1 VKADKGGRM
10 THKVVALV
18 LAALAVSI
26 RAQDLGAL
34 LAQGQA
40 GGLDLAQ
47 VVGALQQRGMLDQVD
62 PNLLRRIEGQ
72 LGRNLLNE
80 VESSPQEQDRQ
91 PPASRLDL
99 ARERALE
106 RQRTLFGTRPS
117 KRPTRPSRVPSR
129 DLSRNQLYGGEC
141 QALKTEN
148 RLLKQKLIQQ
158 SQETEKPNT
167 AIDVLK
173 QLQDAGHF
181 EEPRSFEGA
190 AAPLEQLLAE
200 SSVQRER
207 GARLQVGDQREV
219 RSILITPTPTMS
231 TILNTISFTTT
242 LTKNITNELILN
254 FNGRKV
260 PTHIVEQSEVVK
272 TSSSVISTT
281 IEITPTPTW
290 QTIIVTPTATPP
302 PPPPSPPPIDFQALL
317 LKKEQERLALIA
329 KIKSLQSGSGSRLPA
344 AFGGIQAEV
353 VEIPEKLESF
363 SSLQHY
369 LEQVRQKKEQQV
381 GGNPVAAPLVAIP
394 EPSPTPQLPSTTV
407 STIFMSGSKP
417 GEYSTSLVTLTLN
430 PEPARHR
437 RHAAAEPAPVL
448 ATEIPEPLFEV
459 ELEGSFVPSRSV
471 CESAATVTV
480 TVTAPPSQCL
490 P

>member
-1 VKADKGGRM
+1 
-10 THKVVALV
+10 
-18 LAALAVSI
+18 
-26 RAQDLGAL
+26 
-34 LAQGQA
+34 
-40 GGLDLAQ
+40 
-47 VVGALQQRGMLDQVD
+47 MLDQVD
-62 PNLLRRIEGQ
+62 PNLLRRIESQ

-80 VESSPQEQDRQ
+80 VQTSQEQVRPQ
-91 PPASRLDL
+91 PVSRLER

-117 KRPTRPSRVPSR
+117 KRPTRPSRGPSR
-129 DLSRNQLYGGEC
+129 DYSRNQLSGGEC

-148 RLLKQKLIQQ
+148 RLLKQKLI
-158 SQETEKPNT
+158 KPSEEVDKPTT

-173 QLQDAGHF
+173 QLQDAGHY
-181 EEPRSFEGA
+181 EEPRSFDGG
-190 AAPLEQLLAE
+190 APLEQLLAE

-207 GARLQVGDQREV
+207 GARLQVGDSVEV

-231 TILNTISFTTT
+231 TIVNTISFTTT
-242 LTKNITNELILN
+242 VTKNITNELILN

-272 TSSSVISTT
+272 TSSSMVSTT

-302 PPPPSPPPIDFQALL
+302 PPPPSPPPIDFQVLL
-317 LKKEQERLALIA
+317 QQKEQERLALIA
-329 KIKSLQSGSGSRLPA
+329 KIKSLQSGSSHPPA

-369 LEQVRQKKEQQV
+369 LEQVRQKKEQ
-381 GGNPVAAPLVAIP
+381 GGNPVAAPLVAKP
-394 EPSPTPQLPSTTV
+394 EPSPTPKLPSTSV
-407 STIFMSGSKP
+407 STIFMSGSRP

-437 RHAAAEPAPVL
+437 RQAEPAPVL
-448 ATEIPEPLFEV
+448 ATQIPEPLFEV
-459 ELEGSFVPSRSV
+459 ELEGSFVPSPSV
-471 CESAATVTV
+471 CESATTVTV

>member
-1 VKADKGGRM
+1 VKCGRM
-10 THKVVALV
+10 AHKVFALV
-18 LAALAVSI
+18 LVALAVTI
-26 RAQDLGAL
+26 RAQDLAAL
-34 LAQGQA
+34 LARGQA
-40 GGLDLAQ
+40 GGLNLQQ

-80 VESSPQEQDRQ
+80 VESSQEQAR
-91 PPASRLDL
+91 PPASRLDR

-129 DLSRNQLYGGEC
+129 DSRNQLYGGGEC

-158 SQETEKPNT
+158 SQETEKPTT

-181 EEPRSFEGA
+181 EEPRSFEGG
-190 AAPLEQLLAE
+190 APLEQLLAE

-219 RSILITPTPTMS
+219 RSILITPTPTIS
-231 TILNTISFTTT
+231 TIVNTISFTTT
-242 LTKNITNELILN
+242 ITKNITNELILN

-272 TSSSVISTT
+272 TSSSLVSTT

-302 PPPPSPPPIDFQALL
+302 PPPPSPPQIDFQALL
-317 LKKEQERLALIA
+317 QQKEQERLALIA
-329 KIKSLQSGSGSRLPA
+329 KIKSLQSGSSRPPA

-369 LEQVRQKKEQQV
+369 LEQVRQKKEQ
-381 GGNPVAAPLVAIP
+381 GGNPVAAPLVAKP

-407 STIFMSGSKP
+407 STIFMSGSRP

-437 RHAAAEPAPVL
+437 RQAEPAPVL
-448 ATEIPEPLFEV
+448 ATEIPQPLFEV
-459 ELEGSFVPSRSV
+459 ELEGSFVPSPSV
-471 CESAATVTV
+471 CETATTVTV

>member
-1 VKADKGGRM
+1 
-10 THKVVALV
+10 
-18 LAALAVSI
+18 
-26 RAQDLGAL
+26 
-34 LAQGQA
+34 
-40 GGLDLAQ
+40 
-47 VVGALQQRGMLDQVD
+47 MLDQVD

-80 VESSPQEQDRQ
+80 VESSQEQARL
-91 PPASRLDL
+91 PASRLDR

-129 DLSRNQLYGGEC
+129 DSRNQLYGGEC

-181 EEPRSFEGA
+181 EEPRSFEGS
-190 AAPLEQLLAE
+190 APLEQLLAE

-207 GARLQVGDQREV
+207 GARLQVADQREV
-219 RSILITPTPTMS
+219 RSILITPTPTIS
-231 TILNTISFTTT
+231 TIVNTISFTTAI
-242 LTKNITNELILN
+242 TKNITNELILN

-272 TSSSVISTT
+272 TSSSVVSTT

-329 KIKSLQSGSGSRLPA
+329 KIKSLQSGSSRPPA

-369 LEQVRQKKEQQV
+369 LEQVRQKKEQG
-381 GGNPVAAPLVAIP
+381 GGNPVAAPLVA
-394 EPSPTPQLPSTTV
+394 EPSPTPRLPSTTV

-437 RHAAAEPAPVL
+437 RQAEPAPVL

-471 CESAATVTV
+471 CESATTVTV
-480 TVTAPPSQCL
+480 TVTAPPTQCL

>member
-1 VKADKGGRM
+1 MA
-10 THKVVALV
+10 HKVVAVVLV
-18 LAALAVSI
+18 ALTVTI
-26 RAQDLGAL
+26 RAQDLAAL

-40 GGLDLAQ
+40 GGLNLQQ

-62 PNLLRRIEGQ
+62 PNLLRRIEGE

-80 VESSPQEQDRQ
+80 VESSQEQAR
-91 PPASRLDL
+91 PAASRLDR

-129 DLSRNQLYGGEC
+129 DSRNQLYGGGEC

-158 SQETEKPNT
+158 SQEAEKPTT

-181 EEPRSFEGA
+181 EEPRSFEGG
-190 AAPLEQLLAE
+190 APLEQLLAE

-207 GARLQVGDQREV
+207 GARLQVGDQKEV
-219 RSILITPTPTMS
+219 RSILITPTPTIS
-231 TILNTISFTTT
+231 TIVNTISYTTT
-242 LTKNITNELILN
+242 VTKNITNELILN

-272 TSSSVISTT
+272 ISSSLVSTT

-290 QTIIVTPTATPP
+290 QTIIVTPTATAP
-302 PPPPSPPPIDFQALL
+302 PPPPSPPQIDFQVLL
-317 LKKEQERLALIA
+317 QQKEQERLALIA
-329 KIKSLQSGSGSRLPA
+329 KIKSLQTASSRPPA

-363 SSLQHY
+363 TSLQHY
-369 LEQVRQKKEQQV
+369 LEQVREKKEQ
-381 GGNPVAAPLVAIP
+381 GGNPVAAPLVAKP
-394 EPSPTPQLPSTTV
+394 EPSTTPQLPSTTV
-407 STIFMSGSKP
+407 STIFMSGSRP
-417 GEYSTSLVTLTLN
+417 GEYSTSLVTITLN

-437 RHAAAEPAPVL
+437 RQAEPAPVL
-448 ATEIPEPLFEV
+448 ATEIPEPLFQV
-459 ELEGSFVPSRSV
+459 ELEGSFVPSPSV
-471 CESAATVTV
+471 CESATTVTV
-480 TVTAPPSQCL
+480 TVTAPPTQCL

>member
-1 VKADKGGRM
+1 
-10 THKVVALV
+10 
-18 LAALAVSI
+18 
-26 RAQDLGAL
+26 
-34 LAQGQA
+34 
-40 GGLDLAQ
+40 
-47 VVGALQQRGMLDQVD
+47 MLDQVD
-62 PNLLRRIEGQ
+62 PNLLRRIESQ

-80 VESSPQEQDRQ
+80 VQTSQEQARPQ
-91 PPASRLDL
+91 PVSRLER

-117 KRPTRPSRVPSR
+117 KRPTRPSRGPSR
-129 DLSRNQLYGGEC
+129 DYSRNQLSGGEC

-158 SQETEKPNT
+158 SEEVDKPTT

-173 QLQDAGHF
+173 QLQDAGHY
-181 EEPRSFEGA
+181 EEPRSFDGG
-190 AAPLEQLLAE
+190 APLEQLLAE

-207 GARLQVGDQREV
+207 GARLQVGDGVEV

-231 TILNTISFTTT
+231 TIVNTISFTTT
-242 LTKNITNELILN
+242 VTKNITNELILN

-272 TSSSVISTT
+272 TSSSMVSTT

-317 LKKEQERLALIA
+317 QQKEQERLALIA
-329 KIKSLQSGSGSRLPA
+329 KIKSLQSGSSRPPA

-369 LEQVRQKKEQQV
+369 LEQVRQKKEQ
-381 GGNPVAAPLVAIP
+381 GSGNPVAAPLVAEP
-394 EPSPTPQLPSTTV
+394 ELSPTPQLPSTTV
-407 STIFMSGSKP
+407 STIFMSGSRP
-417 GEYSTSLVTLTLN
+417 GEYSTSLITLTLN

-437 RHAAAEPAPVL
+437 RQAEPAPVL

-459 ELEGSFVPSRSV
+459 ELEGSFVMPSPSM
-471 CESAATVTV
+471 CESATTVTV

>member
-1 VKADKGGRM
+1 
-10 THKVVALV
+10 
-18 LAALAVSI
+18 
-26 RAQDLGAL
+26 
-34 LAQGQA
+34 
-40 GGLDLAQ
+40 
-47 VVGALQQRGMLDQVD
+47 MLDQVD
-62 PNLLRRIEGQ
+62 PNLLRRIESQ

-80 VESSPQEQDRQ
+80 VQTSQEQVRPQ
-91 PPASRLDL
+91 PVSRLER

-117 KRPTRPSRVPSR
+117 KRPTRPSRGPSR
-129 DLSRNQLYGGEC
+129 DYSRNQLSGGEC

-148 RLLKQKLIQQ
+148 R
-158 SQETEKPNT
+158 
-167 AIDVLK
+167 VLK
-173 QLQDAGHF
+173 QLQDAGHY
-181 EEPRSFEGA
+181 EEPRSFDGG
-190 AAPLEQLLAE
+190 APLEQLLAE

-207 GARLQVGDQREV
+207 GARLQVGDGVEV

-231 TILNTISFTTT
+231 TIVNTISFTTT
-242 LTKNITNELILN
+242 VTKNITNELILN

-272 TSSSVISTT
+272 TSSSMVSTT

-317 LKKEQERLALIA
+317 QQKEQERLALIA
-329 KIKSLQSGSGSRLPA
+329 KIKSLQSGSGRLPA
-344 AFGGIQAEV
+344 AFGGVKAEV

-363 SSLQHY
+363 TSLQHY
-369 LEQVRQKKEQQV
+369 LEQVRQKKEQA
-381 GGNPVAAPLVAIP
+381 GNPVASPLVAEQP
-394 EPSPTPQLPSTTV
+394 LELAPTPKLPSTSV
-407 STIFMSGSKP
+407 STIFMSGSRP

-437 RHAAAEPAPVL
+437 RHADPHPVL
-448 ATEIPEPLFEV
+448 VTEVPEALLEV
-459 ELEGSFVPSRSV
+459 ELEGSFSPSPSV
-471 CESAATVTV
+471 CEPATTVTV
-480 TVTAPPSQCL
+480 TVTSPPSKCL

>member
-1 VKADKGGRM
+1 MLLRFVEKHETSVLLPNQILPKSKQSTLWWHRLPRNPALLVM
-10 THKVVALV
+10 ESLYSLV
-18 LAALAVSI
+18 LIDRRCGSTDSGAGILAF
-26 RAQDLGAL
+26 
-34 LAQGQA
+34 
-40 GGLDLAQ
+40 
-47 VVGALQQRGMLDQVD
+47 QVD

-72 LGRNLLNE
+72 LGRSLLNE
-80 VESSPQEQDRQ
+80 VESSREQPRPQ
-91 PPASRLDL
+91 PVSRLDR

-129 DLSRNQLYGGEC
+129 DSRNQLYGGGEC

-158 SQETEKPNT
+158 SQETEKPTT

-181 EEPRSFEGA
+181 EEPQGFDGS
-190 AAPLEQLLAE
+190 APLEQLLAE

-219 RSILITPTPTMS
+219 RSILITPTPTIS
-231 TILNTISFTTT
+231 TIVNTISFMTTI
-242 LTKNITNELILN
+242 TKNITNELILN

-272 TSSSVISTT
+272 TSSSLVSTT

-290 QTIIVTPTATPP
+290 QTIIVTPTTTPP
-302 PPPPSPPPIDFQALL
+302 PPPPQIDFQAILQQ
-317 LKKEQERLALIA
+317 KEQERLALIA
-329 KIKSLQSGSGSRLPA
+329 KIKNLQSGSARPPA

-363 SSLQHY
+363 TSLQQY
-369 LEQVRQKKEQQV
+369 LEQVIKITLFWAIFELLLHNEFQQ
-381 GGNPVAAPLVAIP
+381 
-394 EPSPTPQLPSTTV
+394 PSAETPRV
-407 STIFMSGSKP
+407 
-417 GEYSTSLVTLTLN
+417 
-430 PEPARHR
+430 H
-437 RHAAAEPAPVL
+437 
-448 ATEIPEPLFEV
+448 
-459 ELEGSFVPSRSV
+459 FVQTRFCSEWLSCV
-471 CESAATVTV
+471 MDKG
-480 TVTAPPSQCL
+480 
-490 P
+490 

>member
-1 VKADKGGRM
+1 MAN
-10 THKVVALV
+10 KVVALL
-18 LAALAVSI
+18 LAAFAVAI
-26 RAQDLGAL
+26 RAQDLAAL

-80 VESSPQEQDRQ
+80 VETSQEQVRR
-91 PPASRLDL
+91 PPASRLDQ

-129 DLSRNQLYGGEC
+129 DSRNQLYGGEC

-190 AAPLEQLLAE
+190 APLEQLLAE

-219 RSILITPTPTMS
+219 RSILITPTPTIS

-242 LTKNITNELILN
+242 ITKNITNELILN

-272 TSSSVISTT
+272 TSSSVVSTT

-302 PPPPSPPPIDFQALL
+302 PPPPSPPQIDFQALL
-317 LKKEQERLALIA
+317 QQKEQERLALIA
-329 KIKSLQSGSGSRLPA
+329 KIKSLQSGSSRPPA

-369 LEQVRQKKEQQV
+369 LEQVRQKKEQ
-381 GGNPVAAPLVAIP
+381 GENPVAAPLVAKP
-394 EPSPTPQLPSTTV
+394 EPSPTPKLPSTTV
-407 STIFMSGSKP
+407 STIFMSGSRP

-437 RHAAAEPAPVL
+437 RQAEPAPVL
-448 ATEIPEPLFEV
+448 ATEIPQPLFEV
-459 ELEGSFVPSRSV
+459 ELEGSFVPSPSV
-471 CESAATVTV
+471 CETATTVTV

>member
-1 VKADKGGRM
+1 MANRM
-10 THKVVALV
+10 VAL
-18 LAALAVSI
+18 LLTTLAVTAM
-26 RAQDLGAL
+26 AQDLVDL

-40 GGLDLAQ
+40 GGLNLQQ

-72 LGRNLLNE
+72 LGRSLLNE
-80 VESSPQEQDRQ
+80 VESSREQPRPQ
-91 PPASRLDL
+91 PVSRLDR

-129 DLSRNQLYGGEC
+129 DSRNQLYGGGEC

-158 SQETEKPNT
+158 SQETEKPTT

-181 EEPRSFEGA
+181 EEPQGFDGS
-190 AAPLEQLLAE
+190 APLEQLLAE

-219 RSILITPTPTMS
+219 RSILITPTPTIS
-231 TILNTISFTTT
+231 TIVNTISFMTTI
-242 LTKNITNELILN
+242 TKNITNELILN

-272 TSSSVISTT
+272 TSSSLVSTT

-290 QTIIVTPTATPP
+290 QTIIVTPTTTPP
-302 PPPPSPPPIDFQALL
+302 PPPPQIDFQAILQQ
-317 LKKEQERLALIA
+317 KEQERLALIA
-329 KIKSLQSGSGSRLPA
+329 KIKNLQSGSARPPA

-363 SSLQHY
+363 TSLQQY
-369 LEQVRQKKEQQV
+369 LEQVRQQKQQ
-381 GGNPVAAPLVAIP
+381 GGSPVAAPLVAEP
-394 EPSPTPQLPSTTV
+394 ELSPTPQLPSTTV
-407 STIFMSGSKP
+407 STIFMSGSRP
-417 GEYSTSLVTLTLN
+417 GEYSTSLITLTLN

-437 RHAAAEPAPVL
+437 RQAEPAPVF
-448 ATEIPEPLFEV
+448 ATAGIPEPLFEV
-459 ELEGSFVPSRSV
+459 ELEGSFVPSPSL
-471 CESAATVTV
+471 CSPTTTVTV
-480 TVTAPPSQCL
+480 TVTSPPSRCL

>member
-1 VKADKGGRM
+1 VKGGRM
-10 THKVVALV
+10 ALKVFALV
-18 LAALAVSI
+18 LVALAVAI
-26 RAQDLGAL
+26 RAQDLATL

-40 GGLDLAQ
+40 GGLNLQQ

-80 VESSPQEQDRQ
+80 VESSQEQAR
-91 PPASRLDL
+91 PPASRLDR

-129 DLSRNQLYGGEC
+129 DSRNQLYGGGEC

-158 SQETEKPNT
+158 SQETEKPTT

-181 EEPRSFEGA
+181 EEPRSFEGG
-190 AAPLEQLLAE
+190 APLEQLLAE

-219 RSILITPTPTMS
+219 RSILITPTPTIS
-231 TILNTISFTTT
+231 TIVNTISFTTT
-242 LTKNITNELILN
+242 ITKNITNELILN

-272 TSSSVISTT
+272 TSSSLVSTT

-302 PPPPSPPPIDFQALL
+302 PPPPSPPQIDFQALL
-317 LKKEQERLALIA
+317 QQKEQERLALIA
-329 KIKSLQSGSGSRLPA
+329 KIKSLQSGSSRPPA

-369 LEQVRQKKEQQV
+369 LEQVRQKKEQ
-381 GGNPVAAPLVAIP
+381 GENPVAAPLVAKP
-394 EPSPTPQLPSTTV
+394 EPSPTPKLPSTTV
-407 STIFMSGSKP
+407 STIFMSGSRP

-437 RHAAAEPAPVL
+437 RQAEPAPVL
-448 ATEIPEPLFEV
+448 ATEIPQPLFEV
-459 ELEGSFVPSRSV
+459 ELEGSFVPSPSV
-471 CESAATVTV
+471 CETATTVTV

>member
-1 VKADKGGRM
+1 MAL
-10 THKVVALV
+10 KVFALV
-18 LAALAVSI
+18 LVALAVAI
-26 RAQDLGAL
+26 RAQDLATL

-40 GGLDLAQ
+40 GGLNLQQ

-80 VESSPQEQDRQ
+80 VESSQEQAR
-91 PPASRLDL
+91 PPASRLDR

-129 DLSRNQLYGGEC
+129 DSRNQLYGGGEC

-158 SQETEKPNT
+158 SQETEKPTT

-181 EEPRSFEGA
+181 EEPRSFEGG
-190 AAPLEQLLAE
+190 APLEQLLAE

-219 RSILITPTPTMS
+219 RSILITPTPTIS
-231 TILNTISFTTT
+231 TIVNTISFTTT
-242 LTKNITNELILN
+242 ITKNITNELILN

-272 TSSSVISTT
+272 TSSSLVSTT

-329 KIKSLQSGSGSRLPA
+329 KIKSLQSGSSRPPA

-369 LEQVRQKKEQQV
+369 LEQVRQKKEQ
-381 GGNPVAAPLVAIP
+381 GENPVAAPLVAKP
-394 EPSPTPQLPSTTV
+394 EPSPTPKLPSTSV
-407 STIFMSGSKP
+407 STIFMSGSRP
-417 GEYSTSLVTLTLN
+417 GEYSTSLVTLTLH

-437 RHAAAEPAPVL
+437 RQAEPAPVL
-448 ATEIPEPLFEV
+448 ATEIPQPLFEV
-459 ELEGSFVPSRSV
+459 ELEGSFVPSPSV
-471 CESAATVTV
+471 CETATTVTV

>member
-1 VKADKGGRM
+1 MG
-10 THKVVALV
+10 HKVVAVVLV
-18 LAALAVSI
+18 ALTVTI
-26 RAQDLGAL
+26 RAQDLAAL

-40 GGLDLAQ
+40 GGLNLQQ

-62 PNLLRRIEGQ
+62 PNLLRRIEGE

-80 VESSPQEQDRQ
+80 VESSQEQAR
-91 PPASRLDL
+91 PAASRLDR

-129 DLSRNQLYGGEC
+129 DSRNQLYGGGEC

-158 SQETEKPNT
+158 SQEAEKPTT

-181 EEPRSFEGA
+181 EEPRSFEGG
-190 AAPLEQLLAE
+190 APLEQLLAE

-207 GARLQVGDQREV
+207 GARLQVGDQKEV
-219 RSILITPTPTMS
+219 RSILITPTPTIS
-231 TILNTISFTTT
+231 TIVNTISYTTT
-242 LTKNITNELILN
+242 VTKNITNELILN

-272 TSSSVISTT
+272 ISSSLVSTT

-290 QTIIVTPTATPP
+290 QTIIVTPTATAP
-302 PPPPSPPPIDFQALL
+302 PPPPSPPQIDFQVLL
-317 LKKEQERLALIA
+317 QQKEQERLALIA
-329 KIKSLQSGSGSRLPA
+329 KIKSLQSASSRPPA

-363 SSLQHY
+363 TSLQHY
-369 LEQVRQKKEQQV
+369 LEQVREKKEQ
-381 GGNPVAAPLVAIP
+381 GGNPVAAPLVAKP
-394 EPSPTPQLPSTTV
+394 EPSTTPQLPSTTV
-407 STIFMSGSKP
+407 STIFMSGSRP
-417 GEYSTSLVTLTLN
+417 GEYSTSLVTITLN

-437 RHAAAEPAPVL
+437 RQAEPAPVL
-448 ATEIPEPLFEV
+448 ATEIPEPLFQV
-459 ELEGSFVPSRSV
+459 ELEGSFVPSPSV
-471 CESAATVTV
+471 CESATTVTV
-480 TVTAPPSQCL
+480 TVTAPPTQCL

>member
-1 VKADKGGRM
+1 
-10 THKVVALV
+10 
-18 LAALAVSI
+18 
-26 RAQDLGAL
+26 
-34 LAQGQA
+34 
-40 GGLDLAQ
+40 
-47 VVGALQQRGMLDQVD
+47 MLDQVD

-72 LGRNLLNE
+72 LGRSLLNE
-80 VESSPQEQDRQ
+80 VESSREQPRPQ
-91 PPASRLDL
+91 PVSRLDL

-117 KRPTRPSRVPSR
+117 KRPTRPSRGPSR
-129 DLSRNQLYGGEC
+129 DYSRNQLSGGEC

-158 SQETEKPNT
+158 SEEVDKPTT

-173 QLQDAGHF
+173 QLQDAGHY
-181 EEPRSFEGA
+181 EEPRSFDGG
-190 AAPLEQLLAE
+190 APLEQLLAE

-207 GARLQVGDQREV
+207 GARLQVGDSVEV

-231 TILNTISFTTT
+231 TIVNTISFTTT
-242 LTKNITNELILN
+242 VTKNITNELILN
-254 FNGRKV
+254 FNGRKG

-272 TSSSVISTT
+272 TSRSVVSTT

-329 KIKSLQSGSGSRLPA
+329 KIKSLQSGPSRPPA

-369 LEQVRQKKEQQV
+369 LEQVRQKKEQG
-381 GGNPVAAPLVAIP
+381 GGNPVAAPLVA
-394 EPSPTPQLPSTTV
+394 EPSPTPRLPSTTV

-417 GEYSTSLVTLTLN
+417 G
-430 PEPARHR
+430 A
-437 RHAAAEPAPVL
+437 
-448 ATEIPEPLFEV
+448 
-459 ELEGSFVPSRSV
+459 
-471 CESAATVTV
+471 
-480 TVTAPPSQCL
+480 
-490 P
+490 

>member
-1 VKADKGGRM
+1 
-10 THKVVALV
+10 
-18 LAALAVSI
+18 
-26 RAQDLGAL
+26 
-34 LAQGQA
+34 
-40 GGLDLAQ
+40 
-47 VVGALQQRGMLDQVD
+47 MLDQVD
-62 PNLLRRIEGQ
+62 PNLLRRIESQ

-80 VESSPQEQDRQ
+80 VQTSQEQVRPQ
-91 PPASRLDL
+91 PVSRLER

-117 KRPTRPSRVPSR
+117 KRPTRPSRGPSR
-129 DLSRNQLYGGEC
+129 DYSRNQLSGGEC

-148 RLLKQKLIQQ
+148 RLLKQKLIKQ
-158 SQETEKPNT
+158 SEEVDKPTT

-173 QLQDAGHF
+173 QLQDAGHY
-181 EEPRSFEGA
+181 EEPRSFDGG
-190 AAPLEQLLAE
+190 APLEQLLAE

-207 GARLQVGDQREV
+207 GARLQVGDGVEV

-231 TILNTISFTTT
+231 TIINTISFTTT
-242 LTKNITNELILN
+242 VTKNITNELILN

-272 TSSSVISTT
+272 TSSSMVSTT

-329 KIKSLQSGSGSRLPA
+329 KIKSLQSGSSRPPA

-369 LEQVRQKKEQQV
+369 LEQVRQKKEQ
-381 GGNPVAAPLVAIP
+381 GENPVAAPLVAKP

-407 STIFMSGSKP
+407 STIFMSGSRP

-437 RHAAAEPAPVL
+437 RQAEPAPVL
-448 ATEIPEPLFEV
+448 ATEIPQPLFEI
-459 ELEGSFVPSRSV
+459 ELEGSFVPSPSV
-471 CESAATVTV
+471 CETATTVTV

>member
-1 VKADKGGRM
+1 M
-10 THKVVALV
+10 
-18 LAALAVSI
+18 
-26 RAQDLGAL
+26 
-34 LAQGQA
+34 
-40 GGLDLAQ
+40 
-47 VVGALQQRGMLDQVD
+47 
-62 PNLLRRIEGQ
+62 RRIEGQ

-80 VESSPQEQDRQ
+80 VESSQEQAR
-91 PPASRLDL
+91 PPASRLDR

-129 DLSRNQLYGGEC
+129 DSRNQLYGGGEC

-158 SQETEKPNT
+158 SQETEKPTT

-181 EEPRSFEGA
+181 EEPRSYEGG
-190 AAPLEQLLAE
+190 APLEQLLAE

-219 RSILITPTPTMS
+219 RSILITPTPTIS
-231 TILNTISFTTT
+231 TIVNTISFTTT
-242 LTKNITNELILN
+242 ITKNITNELILN

-272 TSSSVISTT
+272 TSSSLVSTT

-302 PPPPSPPPIDFQALL
+302 PPPPSPPQIDFQALL
-317 LKKEQERLALIA
+317 QQKEQERLALIA
-329 KIKSLQSGSGSRLPA
+329 KIKSLQSGSSRPPA

-353 VEIPEKLESF
+353 VEIPEKLETF

-369 LEQVRQKKEQQV
+369 LEQVITKIDLAK
-381 GGNPVAAPLVAIP
+381 LVDAQI
-394 EPSPTPQLPSTTV
+394 
-407 STIFMSGSKP
+407 
-417 GEYSTSLVTLTLN
+417 LTLS
-430 PEPARHR
+430 P
-437 RHAAAEPAPVL
+437 
-448 ATEIPEPLFEV
+448 F
-459 ELEGSFVPSRSV
+459 
-471 CESAATVTV
+471 
-480 TVTAPPSQCL
+480 
-490 P
+490 

>member
-1 VKADKGGRM
+1 
-10 THKVVALV
+10 
-18 LAALAVSI
+18 LAT
-26 RAQDLGAL
+26 L

-40 GGLDLAQ
+40 GGLNLQQ

-80 VESSPQEQDRQ
+80 VESSQEQAR
-91 PPASRLDL
+91 PPASRLDR

-129 DLSRNQLYGGEC
+129 DSRNQLYGGGEC

-158 SQETEKPNT
+158 SQETEKPTT

-181 EEPRSFEGA
+181 EEPRSFEGG
-190 AAPLEQLLAE
+190 APLEQLLAE

-219 RSILITPTPTMS
+219 RSILITPTPTIS
-231 TILNTISFTTT
+231 TIVNTISFTTT
-242 LTKNITNELILN
+242 ITKNITNELILN

-272 TSSSVISTT
+272 TSSSLVSTT

-302 PPPPSPPPIDFQALL
+302 PPPPSPPQIDFQALL
-317 LKKEQERLALIA
+317 QQKEQERLALIA
-329 KIKSLQSGSGSRLPA
+329 KIKSLQSGSSRPPA

-369 LEQVRQKKEQQV
+369 LEQVRQKKEQ
-381 GGNPVAAPLVAIP
+381 GENPVAAPLVAKP
-394 EPSPTPQLPSTTV
+394 EPSPTPKLPSTTV
-407 STIFMSGSKP
+407 STIFMSGSRP

-437 RHAAAEPAPVL
+437 RQAEPAPVL
-448 ATEIPEPLFEV
+448 ATEIPQPLFEV
-459 ELEGSFVPSRSV
+459 ELEGSFVPSPSV
-471 CESAATVTV
+471 CETATTVTV

>member
-1 VKADKGGRM
+1 
-10 THKVVALV
+10 
-18 LAALAVSI
+18 
-26 RAQDLGAL
+26 
-34 LAQGQA
+34 
-40 GGLDLAQ
+40 
-47 VVGALQQRGMLDQVD
+47 MLDQVD
-62 PNLLRRIEGQ
+62 PNLLRRIESQ

-80 VESSPQEQDRQ
+80 VQTSQEQVRPQ
-91 PPASRLDL
+91 PVSRLER

-117 KRPTRPSRVPSR
+117 KRPTRPSRGPSR
-129 DLSRNQLYGGEC
+129 EYSRNQLSGGEC

-148 RLLKQKLIQQ
+148 RLLKQKLI
-158 SQETEKPNT
+158 KPSEEVDKPTT

-173 QLQDAGHF
+173 QLQDQGHY
-181 EEPRSFEGA
+181 EEPRSFDGG
-190 AAPLEQLLAE
+190 APLEQLLAE

-207 GARLQVGDQREV
+207 GARLQVGDGVEV

-231 TILNTISFTTT
+231 TIVNTISFTTT
-242 LTKNITNELILN
+242 VTKNITNELILN

-260 PTHIVEQSEVVK
+260 PTHIVEQSVVVK
-272 TSSSVISTT
+272 TSSSVVSTT

-329 KIKSLQSGSGSRLPA
+329 KIKSLQSGSSRPPA

-369 LEQVRQKKEQQV
+369 LEQKKEQG
-381 GGNPVAAPLVAIP
+381 GGNPVAAPLVA
-394 EPSPTPQLPSTTV
+394 EPSPPPRLPSTTV

-437 RHAAAEPAPVL
+437 RHAESAPVL

-459 ELEGSFVPSRSV
+459 ELEGSFVPSR
-471 CESAATVTV
+471 
-480 TVTAPPSQCL
+480 
-490 P
+490 

>member
-1 VKADKGGRM
+1 M

-18 LAALAVSI
+18 LAALAVAI
-26 RAQDLGAL
+26 RAQDFGAL

-80 VESSPQEQDRQ
+80 VDTSQEQVRR
-91 PPASRLDL
+91 PPASRLDQ

-129 DLSRNQLYGGEC
+129 DSRNQLYGGEC

-181 EEPRSFEGA
+181 EEPQGFDGG
-190 AAPLEQLLAE
+190 APLEQLLAE

-207 GARLQVGDQREV
+207 GARLQVGDGVEV
-219 RSILITPTPTMS
+219 R
-231 TILNTISFTTT
+231 
-242 LTKNITNELILN
+242 
-254 FNGRKV
+254 R
-260 PTHIVEQSEVVK
+260 
-272 TSSSVISTT
+272 
-281 IEITPTPTW
+281 
-290 QTIIVTPTATPP
+290 
-302 PPPPSPPPIDFQALL
+302 
-317 LKKEQERLALIA
+317 
-329 KIKSLQSGSGSRLPA
+329 
-344 AFGGIQAEV
+344 
-353 VEIPEKLESF
+353 
-363 SSLQHY
+363 
-369 LEQVRQKKEQQV
+369 
-381 GGNPVAAPLVAIP
+381 
-394 EPSPTPQLPSTTV
+394 
-407 STIFMSGSKP
+407 
-417 GEYSTSLVTLTLN
+417 
-430 PEPARHR
+430 
-437 RHAAAEPAPVL
+437 
-448 ATEIPEPLFEV
+448 
-459 ELEGSFVPSRSV
+459 
-471 CESAATVTV
+471 
-480 TVTAPPSQCL
+480 
-490 P
+490 

>member
-1 VKADKGGRM
+1 
-10 THKVVALV
+10 
-18 LAALAVSI
+18 
-26 RAQDLGAL
+26 
-34 LAQGQA
+34 
-40 GGLDLAQ
+40 
-47 VVGALQQRGMLDQVD
+47 MLDQVD
-62 PNLLRRIEGQ
+62 PNLLRRIESQ

-80 VESSPQEQDRQ
+80 VQTSQEQVRPQ
-91 PPASRLDL
+91 PVSRLER

-117 KRPTRPSRVPSR
+117 KRPTRPSRGPSR
-129 DLSRNQLYGGEC
+129 DYSTNQLSGGEC

-158 SQETEKPNT
+158 SEEVDKPTT

-173 QLQDAGHF
+173 QLQDAGHY
-181 EEPRSFEGA
+181 EEPRSFDGG
-190 AAPLEQLLAE
+190 APLEHLLAE

-207 GARLQVGDQREV
+207 GASLQVGDGVEV

-231 TILNTISFTTT
+231 TIVNTISFTTT
-242 LTKNITNELILN
+242 VTKNITNELILN

-272 TSSSVISTT
+272 TLSSMVSTT

-329 KIKSLQSGSGSRLPA
+329 KIKSLQSGSSRPPA

-369 LEQVRQKKEQQV
+369 LEQVRQKKEQG
-381 GGNPVAAPLVAIP
+381 GGNPVAAPLVAEP
-394 EPSPTPQLPSTTV
+394 EPSPTPRLPSTTV

-437 RHAAAEPAPVL
+437 RQAEPAPVL

-459 ELEGSFVPSRSV
+459 ELEGSFVMPSPSM
-471 CESAATVTV
+471 CESATTVTV

>member
-1 VKADKGGRM
+1 M

-18 LAALAVSI
+18 LAALAVAI
-26 RAQDLGAL
+26 RAQDFGAL

-80 VESSPQEQDRQ
+80 VDTSQEQVRR
-91 PPASRLDL
+91 PPASRLDQ

-129 DLSRNQLYGGEC
+129 DSRNQLYGGGEC

-158 SQETEKPNT
+158 SQETEKPTT

-181 EEPRSFEGA
+181 EEPQGFDGS
-190 AAPLEQLLAE
+190 APLEQLLAE

-219 RSILITPTPTMS
+219 RSILITPTPTIS
-231 TILNTISFTTT
+231 TIVNTISFTTT
-242 LTKNITNELILN
+242 VTKNITNELILN

-272 TSSSVISTT
+272 TSSSMVSTT

-302 PPPPSPPPIDFQALL
+302 PPPPSPPPIDFQVLL
-317 LKKEQERLALIA
+317 QQKEQERLALIA
-329 KIKSLQSGSGSRLPA
+329 KIKSLQSGSGRLPA
-344 AFGGIQAEV
+344 AFGGVKAEV

-363 SSLQHY
+363 TSLQHY
-369 LEQVRQKKEQQV
+369 LEQVREKKEQA
-381 GGNPVAAPLVAIP
+381 GNPVAAPLVAEQPP
-394 EPSPTPQLPSTTV
+394 ELAPTPKLPSPSV
-407 STIFMSGSKP
+407 STIFMSGSRP

-437 RHAAAEPAPVL
+437 RNADPHPVL
-448 ATEIPEPLFEV
+448 VTEIPEALLEV
-459 ELEGSFVPSRSV
+459 ELEGSF
-471 CESAATVTV
+471 
-480 TVTAPPSQCL
+480 
-490 P
+490 

>member
-1 VKADKGGRM
+1 VKVKGARM
-10 THKVVALV
+10 AHKVVALV
-18 LAALAVSI
+18 LAAFAVAI
-26 RAQDLGAL
+26 RAQDLAAL

-80 VESSPQEQDRQ
+80 VESPREQERR
-91 PPASRLDL
+91 PPASRLDQ

-106 RQRTLFGTRPS
+106 RQRTLFGSRPS

-129 DLSRNQLYGGEC
+129 DSRNQLYGGEC

-158 SQETEKPNT
+158 SQEKEQPNT

-181 EEPRSFEGA
+181 EEPLRFEGA
-190 AAPLEQLLAE
+190 PPLEQLLAE

-219 RSILITPTPTMS
+219 RSILITPTPTIS

-242 LTKNITNELILN
+242 VTKNITNELILN

-260 PTHIVEQSEVVK
+260 PTHIVEQSKVVK
-272 TSSSVISTT
+272 TSSSVVSTT

-317 LKKEQERLALIA
+317 LKKEQERLALIS
-329 KIKSLQSGSGSRLPA
+329 KIKSLQSGSSRPPA

-369 LEQVRQKKEQQV
+369 LEQVREKKEQQV
-381 GGNPVAAPLVAIP
+381 GGNPVAAPLVAEL
-394 EPSPTPQLPSTTV
+394 EPSPTPKLPSTTV

-437 RHAAAEPAPVL
+437 RQAEPAPVL

-459 ELEGSFVPSRSV
+459 ELEGSFVPSPSV
-471 CESAATVTV
+471 CKSATTVTV
-480 TVTAPPSQCL
+480 TVTAPPSQCQ

>member
-1 VKADKGGRM
+1 MAL
-10 THKVVALV
+10 KVFALV
-18 LAALAVSI
+18 LVALAVAI
-26 RAQDLGAL
+26 RAQDLATL

-40 GGLDLAQ
+40 GGLNLQQ

-80 VESSPQEQDRQ
+80 VESSQEQAR
-91 PPASRLDL
+91 PPASRLDR

-129 DLSRNQLYGGEC
+129 DSRNQLYEGEC

-190 AAPLEQLLAE
+190 APLEQLLAE

-207 GARLQVGDQREV
+207 GARLQVADQREV
-219 RSILITPTPTMS
+219 RSILITPTPTIS
-231 TILNTISFTTT
+231 TIVNTISFTTT
-242 LTKNITNELILN
+242 ITKNITNELILN

-260 PTHIVEQSEVVK
+260 PTHTVEQSEVVK
-272 TSSSVISTT
+272 TSSSLVSTT

-302 PPPPSPPPIDFQALL
+302 PPPPSPPPIDFQVLL
-317 LKKEQERLALIA
+317 QQKEQERLALIA
-329 KIKSLQSGSGSRLPA
+329 KIKSLQSGSGRLPA
-344 AFGGIQAEV
+344 AFGGVKAEV

-363 SSLQHY
+363 TSLQHY
-369 LEQVRQKKEQQV
+369 LEQKKEQKEQA
-381 GGNPVAAPLVAIP
+381 GNPVAAPLVAKP
-394 EPSPTPQLPSTTV
+394 EPSPTPKLPSTT
-407 STIFMSGSKP
+407 
-417 GEYSTSLVTLTLN
+417 
-430 PEPARHR
+430 
-437 RHAAAEPAPVL
+437 
-448 ATEIPEPLFEV
+448 
-459 ELEGSFVPSRSV
+459 
-471 CESAATVTV
+471 
-480 TVTAPPSQCL
+480 
-490 P
+490 

>member
-1 VKADKGGRM
+1 
-10 THKVVALV
+10 
-18 LAALAVSI
+18 
-26 RAQDLGAL
+26 
-34 LAQGQA
+34 
-40 GGLDLAQ
+40 
-47 VVGALQQRGMLDQVD
+47 MLDQVD

-80 VESSPQEQDRQ
+80 VESSQEQVR
-91 PPASRLDL
+91 PPASRLDK

-129 DLSRNQLYGGEC
+129 DSRNQLYGGEC

-181 EEPRSFEGA
+181 EEPRFEA

-219 RSILITPTPTMS
+219 RSILITPTPTIS

-242 LTKNITNELILN
+242 ITKNITNELILN

-272 TSSSVISTT
+272 TSSSVVSTT

-317 LKKEQERLALIA
+317 LTKEQERLALIA
-329 KIKSLQSGSGSRLPA
+329 KIKSLQSGSSRPPA

-369 LEQVRQKKEQQV
+369 
-381 GGNPVAAPLVAIP
+381 P
-394 EPSPTPQLPSTTV
+394 
-407 STIFMSGSKP
+407 
-417 GEYSTSLVTLTLN
+417 
-430 PEPARHR
+430 
-437 RHAAAEPAPVL
+437 
-448 ATEIPEPLFEV
+448 
-459 ELEGSFVPSRSV
+459 
-471 CESAATVTV
+471 
-480 TVTAPPSQCL
+480 
-490 P
+490 

>member
-1 VKADKGGRM
+1 
-10 THKVVALV
+10 
-18 LAALAVSI
+18 
-26 RAQDLGAL
+26 
-34 LAQGQA
+34 
-40 GGLDLAQ
+40 
-47 VVGALQQRGMLDQVD
+47 MLDQVD
-62 PNLLRRIEGQ
+62 PNLLRRIESQ

-80 VESSPQEQDRQ
+80 VQTSQEQVRPQ
-91 PPASRLDL
+91 PVSRLER

-117 KRPTRPSRVPSR
+117 KRPTRPSRGPSR
-129 DLSRNQLYGGEC
+129 DYSRNQLSGGEC

-181 EEPRSFEGA
+181 EEPRSFEGG
-190 AAPLEQLLAE
+190 APLEQLLAE

-219 RSILITPTPTMS
+219 RSILITPTPTIS
-231 TILNTISFTTT
+231 TIVNTISFMTTI
-242 LTKNITNELILN
+242 TKNITNELILN

-272 TSSSVISTT
+272 TSSSLVSTT

-290 QTIIVTPTATPP
+290 QTIIVTPTTTPP

-317 LKKEQERLALIA
+317 QQKEQERLALIA
-329 KIKSLQSGSGSRLPA
+329 KIKSLQSGSGRLPA
-344 AFGGIQAEV
+344 AFGGVKAEV

-363 SSLQHY
+363 TSLQHY
-369 LEQVRQKKEQQV
+369 LEQKEQA
-381 GGNPVAAPLVAIP
+381 GNPVASPLVAEQP
-394 EPSPTPQLPSTTV
+394 LELAPTPKLPSTSV
-407 STIFMSGSKP
+407 STIFMSGSRP

-430 PEPARHR
+430 PEPVRHR
-437 RHAAAEPAPVL
+437 RHAEAAPVL
-448 ATEIPEPLFEV
+448 ATEIPQPLFEV
-459 ELEGSFVPSRSV
+459 ELESSFVPSRSV
-471 CESAATVTV
+471 CESATTVTV

>member
-1 VKADKGGRM
+1 
-10 THKVVALV
+10 
-18 LAALAVSI
+18 
-26 RAQDLGAL
+26 
-34 LAQGQA
+34 
-40 GGLDLAQ
+40 
-47 VVGALQQRGMLDQVD
+47 MLDQVD

-72 LGRNLLNE
+72 LGRSLLNE
-80 VESSPQEQDRQ
+80 VESSREQPRPQ
-91 PPASRLDL
+91 PVSRLER

-117 KRPTRPSRVPSR
+117 KRPTRPSRGPSR
-129 DLSRNQLYGGEC
+129 DYSRNQLSGGEC

-158 SQETEKPNT
+158 SEEVEKPTT

-173 QLQDAGHF
+173 QLQDAGHY
-181 EEPRSFEGA
+181 EEPRSLDGS
-190 AAPLEQLLAE
+190 APLEQLLAE

-207 GARLQVGDQREV
+207 GARLQVGDGVEV

-231 TILNTISFTTT
+231 TIVDTISFTTT
-242 LTKNITNELILN
+242 VTKNITNELILN

-272 TSSSVISTT
+272 TSSSMVSTT
-281 IEITPTPTW
+281 VEITPTPTW

-302 PPPPSPPPIDFQALL
+302 PPPPSPPPIDFQVLL
-317 LKKEQERLALIA
+317 QQKEQERLALIA
-329 KIKSLQSGSGSRLPA
+329 KIKSLQSGSGRLPA
-344 AFGGIQAEV
+344 AFGGVKAEV

-363 SSLQHY
+363 TSLQHY
-369 LEQVRQKKEQQV
+369 LEQKKEQA
-381 GGNPVAAPLVAIP
+381 GNPVASPLVAEQPP
-394 EPSPTPQLPSTTV
+394 ELAPTPKLPSTSV
-407 STIFMSGSKP
+407 SAIFMSGSRP

-437 RHAAAEPAPVL
+437 RHADPHPVL
-448 ATEIPEPLFEV
+448 VTEIPKALLEV
-459 ELEGSFVPSRSV
+459 ELEGSFSPSPSV
-471 CESAATVTV
+471 CEPATTVTV
-480 TVTAPPSQCL
+480 TVTSPPSKCL